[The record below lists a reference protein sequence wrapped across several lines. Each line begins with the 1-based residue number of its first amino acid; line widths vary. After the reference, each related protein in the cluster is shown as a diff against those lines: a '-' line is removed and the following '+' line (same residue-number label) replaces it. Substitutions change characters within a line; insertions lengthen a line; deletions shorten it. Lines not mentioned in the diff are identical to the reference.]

1 MKKTYLFLAEGFEE
15 VEALTVVDL
24 LRRAEIACTMVSVT
38 GECKV
43 TGSHG
48 ITVLADRLFE
58 DGTLSDADMLIL
70 PGGFPGYKNLAAH
83 TGLKDLLFSYNTQE
97 KFIAAICGAPSV
109 LGAYG
114 LLKGRM
120 ATCYPGMEAQLP
132 DATCIKKKVVEDG
145 HIITSRGVGTALD
158 FAVAIIEKLAGLNQ
172 GCKIAESVLH
182 LY

>member
-15 VEALTVVDL
+15 IEALTVVDL
-24 LRRAEIACTMVSVT
+24 LRRAEITCTTVSVT
-38 GECKV
+38 GKHEV
-43 TGSHG
+43 TSSHG

-83 TGLKDLLFSYNTQE
+83 EGLKKLLCSYNAEE

-109 LGAYG
+109 LGTHG

-120 ATCYPGMEAQLP
+120 ATCYPGMEAQLSG
-132 DATCIKKKVVEDG
+132 ATCVRKKVVEDG

-158 FAVAIIEKLAGLNQ
+158 FAVAIIEKLAGLSK
-172 GCKIAESVLH
+172 GCEVAESVLH
-182 LY
+182 IC